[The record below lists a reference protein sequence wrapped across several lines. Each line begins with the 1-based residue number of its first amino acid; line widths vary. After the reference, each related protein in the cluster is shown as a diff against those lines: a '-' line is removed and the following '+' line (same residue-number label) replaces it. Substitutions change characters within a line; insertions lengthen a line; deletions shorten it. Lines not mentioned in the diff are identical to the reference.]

1 MGPIKSIRQYPPEA
15 CRIFQWIVAL
25 IKKYTGNHQC
35 YPQAYEQTPLW
46 YHFQNPM
53 SPRSRVI
60 TFTNLGVYAAHLT
73 WRQNTQSAFYGWGL
87 KGICELACPHIQLH
101 NSSVWPTSPCRESK
115 HMMAVR
121 EKWEIWRGW
130 EGNVLFLTFIQIL
143 QNWPFVFCLI
153 SFWLVGMHM
162 RALLDCENLSFSC
175 RRSLVACALLFRRAV
190 LINLD

>member
-15 CRIFQWIVAL
+15 CHIFQWIVAL

-53 SPRSRVI
+53 SPCSWVI
-60 TFTNLGVYAAHLT
+60 TFTNLGVYVAHLT
-73 WRQNTQSAFYGWGL
+73 WQQNTQSPS
-87 KGICELACPHIQLH
+87 CPHIQLH

-121 EKWEIWRGW
+121 EKGGIWRGW
-130 EGNVLFLTFIQIL
+130 EGNVSFLKFIQIL

-153 SFWLVGMHM
+153 SFWLVGIHM
-162 RALLDCENLSFSC
+162 RALLEVTLWKFVLQLQAVFGCMCTSVLQSSFNKFGLKSKI
-175 RRSLVACALLFRRAV
+175 STV
-190 LINLD
+190 